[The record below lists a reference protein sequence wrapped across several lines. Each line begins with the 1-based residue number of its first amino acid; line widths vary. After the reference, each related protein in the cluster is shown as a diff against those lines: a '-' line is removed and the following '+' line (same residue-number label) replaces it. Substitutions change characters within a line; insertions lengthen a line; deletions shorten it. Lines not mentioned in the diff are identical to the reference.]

1 MRNRW
6 GVRSQIQRTACDGTG
21 EDEKNSN
28 PLQVTG
34 AGGRNRTGTVSPP
47 ADFESAASTNFA
59 TPAGAVKCEVAI
71 MAQAGL
77 LSARKMQGIVHAQA
91 DAQHVA

>member
-59 TPAGAVKCEVAI
+59 TPAGEEKLKLVI
-71 MAQAGL
+71 MAQDSAYIVITKKFKAIFL
-77 LSARKMQGIVHAQA
+77 LLR
-91 DAQHVA
+91 